1 MTQLFY
7 VYLSYGVAAAG
18 FIGLTIW
25 IKANRRIITKQSQTL
40 QK

>member
-18 FIGLTIW
+18 FIALTIW
-25 IKANRRIITKQSQTL
+25 VKANRRIIIKQSQAL
-40 QK
+40 SK

>member
-18 FIGLTIW
+18 FIALTVW
-25 IKANRRIITKQSQTL
+25 IKANRRILDKQSQAL
-40 QK
+40 SK